1 MSWDCRA
8 EKDYCAG
15 LPLVRA
21 LGSAGAKRLGLRQR
35 WTGQISVWR
44 GRWSTPLG
52 LNWRQTGV
60 ASRETTGFTPR
71 RLRNAGRRHH
81 QVGQAVTIWYHD
93 LKNHT
98 CARRPLRQGV
108 LVKVMRTTLPLA
120 ATPLLDPRQLK
131 LGIHLRGSPG
141 AATLSAG
148 ASSKNA
154 CLAKRFRSVH
164 SAIVNELGCFN
175 DINPGVH
182 YQQLC

>member
-1 MSWDCRA
+1 MPCREGLLRRAASGPSAGIGRSQASRA
-8 EKDYCAG
+8 EAEVD
-15 LPLVRA
+15 
-21 LGSAGAKRLGLRQR
+21 GADKRLARSMEHPTGPKLEADGSCLAGDYRLHPEAVKER
-35 WTGQISVWR
+35 WA
-44 GRWSTPLG
+44 P
-52 LNWRQTGV
+52 
-60 ASRETTGFTPR
+60 ASPSGSSR
-71 RLRNAGRRHH
+71 
-81 QVGQAVTIWYHD
+81 HD
-93 LKNHT
+93 LVPRPKEPHL
-98 CARRPLRQGV
+98 CPAPLRQGV